1 MKPADAHPATAFMA
15 PMGRLA
21 ERLFGA
27 WVRQVTPATLRA
39 DMLANSLAVAL
50 GLHRFR
56 RPWPLPAD
64 RAGHS
69 HGTGLVVAGRS
80 AGWACARKAGVTG

>member
-1 MKPADAHPATAFMA
+1 MA
-15 PMGRLA
+15 PMGRLV

-39 DMLANSLAVAL
+39 DTLANSLAVAL

-56 RPWPLPAD
+56 RPWPYLLTRLVTATALAWLWQDVLLAGLAPEKQALP
-64 RAGHS
+64 GEGFHS
-69 HGTGLVVAGRS
+69 FDISVA
-80 AGWACARKAGVTG
+80 